1 MIKVILIT
9 GRSLDQG
16 VSKELGKFSKE
27 YMEKVAV
34 CELDPEDLKLLG
46 VSPGQNV
53 KVKTKY
59 GEVVVKATESTQA
72 PHKGIAFIP
81 YGPWASILMPSVT
94 ESTGMP
100 SLKGIEATIEPAT
113 DKEILDPEKLI
124 KMVVGREP

>member
-46 VSPGQNV
+46 VSSGQNV
-53 KVKTKY
+53 
-59 GEVVVKATESTQA
+59 
-72 PHKGIAFIP
+72 
-81 YGPWASILMPSVT
+81 
-94 ESTGMP
+94 
-100 SLKGIEATIEPAT
+100 
-113 DKEILDPEKLI
+113 
-124 KMVVGREP
+124 